1 MHLLKFLLLLVSA
14 GVTLMLGASLL
25 WHIPA
30 AWNAPH
36 VFRATGTVVELLAPP
51 PGDAERVPGSGPR
64 IVVEFKDA
72 QGTLRRETYNS
83 FNSGGATPFA
93 RRSVGETFQFELETD
108 RPAPGPDQ
116 DAGRRFDWQ
125 NAGKV
130 HWALGGT
137 LVFVGALLYFL

>member
-14 GVTLMLGASLL
+14 GVTLMLCASLL

-36 VFRATGTVVELLAPP
+36 LFQATGTVVEVQAPP
-51 PGDAERVPGSGPR
+51 PGDEDRVPGSGPR

-72 QGTLRRETYNS
+72 QGALRRETYNS

-93 RRSVGETFQFELETD
+93 RRAVGETFQFELETD
-108 RPAPGPDQ
+108 RPAPGQ
-116 DAGRRFDWQ
+116 RAARRFDWQ

-137 LVFVGALLYFL
+137 LVVVGALLYFL